1 MDVWSHGT
9 CKVYRIHRTELPL
22 VGALQAG
29 TTLIFPSPQTYLFL
43 IEGNLLHN
51 IVLASAI
58 HSYESATGIP
68 VSLPS
73 LTFLPPPTPS
83 CPSRSLRNPG
93 LSSLSYTVNSHWLP
107 ILLVVVY
114 TLPCNSLHPS
124 HHLLP
129 SPPVSTT
136 VTSTGPLLPQCLPQA
151 GGCTRSQGRG
161 TPQRSLLSS
170 SQLPPQGV
178 LHLPH
183 LTGGKT
189 KALSHEVASHSPQ
202 PASGEV
208 AFVFM

>member
-43 IEGNLLHN
+43 IEGKLLHN

-58 HSYESATGIP
+58 HPYESATGIP

-93 LSSLSYTVNSHWLP
+93 LSSLSYTVKSHWLP

-129 SPPVSTT
+129 SPPVS
-136 VTSTGPLLPQCLPQA
+136 V
-151 GGCTRSQGRG
+151 
-161 TPQRSLLSS
+161 
-170 SQLPPQGV
+170 
-178 LHLPH
+178 
-183 LTGGKT
+183 
-189 KALSHEVASHSPQ
+189 SPQ
-202 PASGEV
+202 PSPRQGLCFRSVFPRLGAAPGPRGGGLPKGVSFPPHSFLRRASFIYPTSQVERPRL
-208 AFVFM
+208 